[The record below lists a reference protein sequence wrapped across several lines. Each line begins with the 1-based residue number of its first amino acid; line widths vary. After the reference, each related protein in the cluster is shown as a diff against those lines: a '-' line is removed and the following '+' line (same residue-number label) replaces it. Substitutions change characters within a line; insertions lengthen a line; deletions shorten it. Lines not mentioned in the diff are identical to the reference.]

1 MIPLSRPAQRAIGLL
16 VLAATVLLVRAIV
29 PVFAPEN
36 VFVATQSRLQIP
48 VDVLFNRLASLRAL
62 TPADEALR
70 ARFVNLESRLLYL
83 QYGPDALASCPFCA
97 SDDDSSSLYFY
108 YALPALLAPHL
119 ANLFVVSVATSPGL
133 LKLYGGGG
141 DGHAKGGAGRPWRGI
156 AAMAACALAVLD
168 IYTVQSYNTKGN
180 ARATRLTEL
189 DAFFWRARATRLVGL
204 AVLDLVFAALVYL
217 SATHRAFAQPPG
229 PARRAAAVTQRL
241 LGAKA
246 KLGAG
251 GVVRTTVLRD
261 PDLRARLVAY
271 WTHEVDCMRRAR
283 EDPDVLAGVNDALT
297 SRIRIQDIERDAE
310 RYALGMLPRVEGE
323 DEAEGGADADAPAE
337 VKETIV
343 G

>member
-1 MIPLSRPAQRAIGLL
+1 MGDVSSLFSPLPLFSHKADHRTDRKIRIKSLLFTLGPFLLPKLIGWYRSYRASAAANAHLLPVIPLSRPAQRAIGLL
-16 VLAATVLLVRAIV
+16 VLAAVVLLVRAVV

-229 PARRAAAVTQRL
+229 PAHWHNTDITLTIIRL
-241 LGAKA
+241 A
-246 KLGAG
+246 
-251 GVVRTTVLRD
+251 
-261 PDLRARLVAY
+261 
-271 WTHEVDCMRRAR
+271 
-283 EDPDVLAGVNDALT
+283 LA
-297 SRIRIQDIERDAE
+297 S
-310 RYALGMLPRVEGE
+310 
-323 DEAEGGADADAPAE
+323 APAP
-337 VKETIV
+337 
-343 G
+343 